1 MTAKP
6 AKPRA
11 AVKSARCPAG
21 QRNAPK
27 DVAISPV
34 MQRVRAALGPHKAA
48 AKLRFLTDQPE
59 SICEKTLAGN
69 RLPNAA
75 MIESLFGCELI
86 IPAILGLIPEDATDP
101 RVRAVRKAIR
111 RLELD
116 FEDEGGR

>member
-1 MTAKP
+1 MH
-6 AKPRA
+6 
-11 AVKSARCPAG
+11 
-21 QRNAPK
+21 
-27 DVAISPV
+27 ISPV

-48 AKLRFLTDQPE
+48 AKLHFLTDQPK
-59 SICEKTLAGN
+59 SLCEKTLAGN

-75 MIESLFGCELI
+75 MIEALFSCELI
-86 IPAILGLIPEDATDP
+86 IPAILGLIPDDTADP